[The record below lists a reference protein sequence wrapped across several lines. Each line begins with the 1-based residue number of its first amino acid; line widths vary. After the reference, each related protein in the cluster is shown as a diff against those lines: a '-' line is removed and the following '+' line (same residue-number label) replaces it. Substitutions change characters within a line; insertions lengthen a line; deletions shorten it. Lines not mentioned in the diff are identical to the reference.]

1 MFVFVLWYSN
11 IALRIEDYEEYFK
24 QKHKDS
30 NCGFAE
36 EYEVHMRNTNMYFY
50 YLHTSSYDNII
61 KQFYSGVVTEIVL
74 EISVS
79 KI

>member
-1 MFVFVLWYSN
+1 MLKHDSLHFIVCFYMCFCFMVHSN

-36 EYEVHMRNTNMYFY
+36 EYEVHMGN
-50 YLHTSSYDNII
+50 SNI
-61 KQFYSGVVTEIVL
+61 
-74 EISVS
+74 
-79 KI
+79 

>member
-1 MFVFVLWYSN
+1 MVHSD

-24 QKHKDS
+24 QKHADS

-36 EYEVHMRNTNMYFY
+36 EYEVHMRNTNMYFFYY
-50 YLHTSSYDNII
+50 YLDTSSYDNII
-61 KQFYSGVVTEIVL
+61 KQFYSGLVTEIHL
-74 EISVS
+74 EIRVF